1 MVSLNTVSSAWM
13 CYRIFGGGGGVHNG
27 EHKLHSCAYTLPL
40 AEQENKFLNNKIK
53 LEKF

>member
-1 MVSLNTVSSAWM
+1 MPECAIGFFL
-13 CYRIFGGGGGVHNG
+13 GGGVHSG
-27 EHKLHSCAYTLPL
+27 EHKLHSCAYILPL